1 MLQRSMGMG
10 VLFQLAPANRPL
22 TEPKTVRHRHALGAI
37 AVVRRYWAAN
47 GVLMS
52 EWWRRARS
60 RRELTKF
67 NDLELWDIAVSR
79 GARDFE
85 VRKPFWCA

>member
-1 MLQRSMGMG
+1 
-10 VLFQLAPANRPL
+10 
-22 TEPKTVRHRHALGAI
+22 
-37 AVVRRYWAAN
+37 
-47 GVLMS
+47 MS

-67 NDLELWDIAVSR
+67 NDLELRDIAVSR
-79 GARDFE
+79 GVRDFE